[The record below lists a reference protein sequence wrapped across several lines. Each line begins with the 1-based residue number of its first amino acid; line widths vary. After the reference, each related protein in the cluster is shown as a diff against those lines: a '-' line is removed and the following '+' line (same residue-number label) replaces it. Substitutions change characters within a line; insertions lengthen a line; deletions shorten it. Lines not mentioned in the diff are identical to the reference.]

1 MLALCCN
8 FLWPINPS
16 SLSVQGLLNAK
27 CASSATITMRENNA
41 RNTQSP
47 SMQLQLQLQLGKCSH
62 LTAENSRIR
71 GFEGFQGFE
80 WRLHFEGAFNISFRA
95 AMRCFYYLC
104 TADTATKLS
113 RYPSP
118 PPSPS
123 GYTYTGRRSQNTS
136 SVCCNFTFYCQVVS
150 NAVFRERERERML
163 LAKMF
168 A

>member
-47 SMQLQLQLQLGKCSH
+47 SMQLQLQLGKCSH
-62 LTAENSRIR
+62 LTVKNSTFR

-113 RYPSP
+113 LSP
-118 PPSPS
+118 FSLWLHLH
-123 GYTYTGRRSQNTS
+123 RSQVAEHFVSLLQFHVLLS
-136 SVCCNFTFYCQVVS
+136 SGFKCNVERD
-150 NAVFRERERERML
+150 RERERGASAGQNVCVAAL
-163 LAKMF
+163 
-168 A
+168 